1 MKTLP
6 VLILFALLL
15 TGCNLLPQ
23 RHALM
28 DPTIPHRVAHPV
40 SVDIFV
46 RLPGGDYLI
55 ERVTVPAGAW
65 IANPEALTPARE

>member
-1 MKTLP
+1 
-6 VLILFALLL
+6 
-15 TGCNLLPQ
+15 
-23 RHALM
+23 M

-40 SVDIFV
+40 SVDVFV